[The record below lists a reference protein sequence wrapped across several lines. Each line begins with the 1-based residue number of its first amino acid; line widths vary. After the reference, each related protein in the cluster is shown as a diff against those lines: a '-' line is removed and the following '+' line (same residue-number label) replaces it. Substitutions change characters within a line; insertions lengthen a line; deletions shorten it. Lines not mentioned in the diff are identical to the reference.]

1 MAGIISSA
9 LAKVKQEWKTLLGAE
24 QVLAVCRAIGYRW
37 RPRRF
42 GPVETVQLFL
52 LQILHGNTALTHLS
66 HLWGSFVNAS
76 AFCETRYQVAVPGFR
91 VQEVTLVSTL
101 LDADE
106 FPASELQKIYA
117 WRWRIET
124 NLRHLKTTMGL
135 DVLKCQTVDGI
146 CKELVAF
153 ALIYNMVRVVMH
165 AAAEHLH
172 VPIDRISFVDALRW
186 LASGGQVP
194 VEEPR
199 AQS

>member
-1 MAGIISSA
+1 
-9 LAKVKQEWKTLLGAE
+9 
-24 QVLAVCRAIGYRW
+24 
-37 RPRRF
+37 
-42 GPVETVQLFL
+42 
-52 LQILHGNTALTHLS
+52 
-66 HLWGSFVNAS
+66 
-76 AFCETRYQVAVPGFR
+76 

-106 FPASELQKIYA
+106 FPASELQKLYA

-172 VPIDRISFVDALRW
+172 VPIDRISFIDALRW

-194 VEEPR
+194 VEDLVLNPDRPNRYEPR
-199 AQS
+199 VRKRRPKHYPLMTRRREILRNQMRDNVM